1 MFAGKNLNFIN
12 DDAKGNT
19 SEKEVKV
26 NAKGDFTIEIQ
37 PNGGFVIRN

>member
-1 MFAGKNLNFIN
+1 MFAGKTVRFIN
-12 DDAKGNT
+12 DDAQGNS

-37 PNGGFVIRN
+37 PNGGFIVRN